1 MLMETG
7 RPRATATDRSR
18 VNSVHQMRFQS
29 RLSAL
34 LSCEAS
40 MLLSVNLPE
49 NQPLES
55 NAYLL
60 CMPEPWATIT
70 ATLLQ

>member
-18 VNSVHQMRFQS
+18 VNKVHQMRFQS
-29 RLSAL
+29 LLSAL
-34 LSCEAS
+34 LSCEDS
-40 MLLSVNLPE
+40 ILGLLAGFRDCAPR
-49 NQPLES
+49 QT
-55 NAYLL
+55 YLL
-60 CMPEPWATIT
+60 CMPEPCATMT